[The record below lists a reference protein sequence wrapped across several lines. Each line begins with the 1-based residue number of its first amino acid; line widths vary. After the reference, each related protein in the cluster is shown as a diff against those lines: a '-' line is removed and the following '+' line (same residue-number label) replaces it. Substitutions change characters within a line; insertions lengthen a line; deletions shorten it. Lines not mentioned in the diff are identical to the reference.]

1 MKKEVFVNNLEE
13 LKNVERNMYPR
24 NIQEILD
31 NEENNGMIPVVD
43 LAPHLFEGDKKIL
56 NKYFR
61 YNNHD
66 LEVFHLPEL
75 TKEEYDLYVSLNKV
89 KEDSKEFSKASSY
102 YKNKAQKWVVARD
115 LGIPEKLIS
124 FKDYNRDDLYYEF
137 SDFYESVRYAEED
150 AYREDN
156 NSKEITS
163 KELYIEMCSR
173 KRSLDIE
180 LYK

>member
-75 TKEEYDLYVSLNKV
+75 TLLRLTYKSYSSLV
-89 KEDSKEFSKASSY
+89 
-102 YKNKAQKWVVARD
+102 
-115 LGIPEKLIS
+115 
-124 FKDYNRDDLYYEF
+124 
-137 SDFYESVRYAEED
+137 
-150 AYREDN
+150 
-156 NSKEITS
+156 NSI
-163 KELYIEMCSR
+163 
-173 KRSLDIE
+173 
-180 LYK
+180 